1 MKYYWG
7 SVLIGLGV
15 LVVVIDPFDKLDAYL
30 RGAPDTV
37 LTATLLGLAVSISAV
52 ALVARPSL
60 KALLIL
66 WVVAP

>member
-7 SVLIGLGV
+7 SILIGLGI
-15 LVVVIDPFDKLDAYL
+15 LVIAFDPLDKLDAYL

-37 LTATLLGLAVSISAV
+37 LTATLLGLAASISAV
-52 ALVARPSL
+52 ALVARPAL

-66 WVVAP
+66 WIVAP

>member
-7 SVLIGLGV
+7 SILIGLGI
-15 LVVVIDPFDKLDAYL
+15 LVIAFDSLDKLDAYL

-37 LTATLLGLAVSISAV
+37 LTATLLGLAASIWAV
-52 ALVARPSL
+52 ALVARPAL

-66 WVVAP
+66 WIVAP

>member
-7 SVLIGLGV
+7 SILIGLGI
-15 LVVVIDPFDKLDAYL
+15 LMIALDPLGKLDTYL

-37 LTATLLGLAVSISAV
+37 LTATLLGLAATILVI

-66 WVVAP
+66 WIAAP